1 MKSAYAFHLDNWY
14 NILTIKKWG
23 MRVGKIWTRKLF
35 ICFCLAVVLFVP
47 IHTFADEKREWR
59 DEVIYS
65 IMIDRFNNGEPKN
78 DKQLEVGNLEGYQGG
93 DIRGIIK
100 RLDYIKE
107 MGFTTV
113 MLSPLFESGKYD
125 GLDVRNFKK
134 VNEHFGTE
142 NDVKELVKEAQAK
155 GMKVVFQF
163 PLGENEQ
170 QVIDA
175 MKWWIKEVDLDGS
188 YVIHSE
194 KKPRSFWDNAQKD
207 MQVIKKDFR
216 IMTKEDSEYNEKIVE
231 SFSKADVSVKSL
243 YDVSKKEGEFVT
255 FLDDQETKRYAR
267 IAKENMYYPP
277 SRLKLALTYLLTSPG
292 IPNFYYGTEIAL
304 DGGSVPD
311 NRRLMDF
318 KSDEKFMQHITKLGE
333 LRQARPSLRRG
344 TFELLYDNSGMSIL
358 KRKYKNEVTLVAIN
372 NTKETQKV
380 SLPASTIGEKQE
392 LRGLLEDEI
401 IREENGGFYLV
412 LKREESNV
420 YKVNGE
426 TGVNWLF
433 ISLIVGVNVLFI
445 AFLIA
450 VKRKRR

>member
-1 MKSAYAFHLDNWY
+1 
-14 NILTIKKWG
+14 
-23 MRVGKIWTRKLF
+23 MRVGKIRTRKLF

-107 MGFTTV
+107 MGFTTI

-134 VNEHFGTE
+134 VNEHFGTD
-142 NDVKELVKEAQAK
+142 NDVKELVKEAHAK

-163 PLGENEQ
+163 PIGENEQ

-175 MKWWIKEVDLDGS
+175 TKWWIKEVDLDGS

-216 IMTKEDSEYNEKIVE
+216 IMTKEDGEYNEKIVE

-255 FLDDQETKRYAR
+255 LLDDQETKRYAR

-344 TFELLYDNSGMSIL
+344 TFELLYDKSGMSIL
-358 KRKYKNEVTLVAIN
+358 KRKYKDEVTLVAIN

-380 SLPASTIGEKQE
+380 SLPASAIGEKQE
-392 LRGLLEDEI
+392 LRGLLQDEI
-401 IREENGGFYLV
+401 IREENGKFYLV

>member
-1 MKSAYAFHLDNWY
+1 
-14 NILTIKKWG
+14 
-23 MRVGKIWTRKLF
+23 MRVGKIRTRKLL

-47 IHTFADEKREWR
+47 IHTFADEKREWK

-134 VNEHFGTE
+134 VNEHFGTD
-142 NDVKELVKEAQAK
+142 NDVKELVKEVHAK

-163 PLGENEQ
+163 PLGENER

-194 KKPRSFWDNAQKD
+194 KKPRSFWDNAQQD

-255 FLDDQETKRYAR
+255 FLDNQETKRYAR

-318 KSDEKFMQHITKLGE
+318 KSDEKFMQHIAKLGE

-344 TFELLYDNSGMSIL
+344 TFELLYDKSGMSIL
-358 KRKYKNEVTLVAIN
+358 KRKYKDEVTLVAIN

-380 SLPASTIGEKQE
+380 SLPASVIGEKQE
-392 LRGLLEDEI
+392 LRGLLQDEI
-401 IREENGGFYLV
+401 IREENGKFYLV

-420 YKVNGE
+420 YKVKGE
-426 TGVNWLF
+426 TGMNWLF

>member
-1 MKSAYAFHLDNWY
+1 
-14 NILTIKKWG
+14 
-23 MRVGKIWTRKLF
+23 MRVGKIRTRKLF

-107 MGFTTV
+107 MGFTTI

-134 VNEHFGTE
+134 VNEHFGTD
-142 NDVKELVKEAQAK
+142 NDVKELVKEAHAK

-175 MKWWIKEVDLDGS
+175 TKWWIKEVDLDGS

-216 IMTKEDSEYNEKIVE
+216 IMTKEDGEYNEKIVE

-255 FLDDQETKRYAR
+255 LLDDQETKRYAR

-344 TFELLYDNSGMSIL
+344 TFELLYDKSGMSVL
-358 KRKYKNEVTLVAIN
+358 KRKYKDEVTLVAIN

-380 SLPASTIGEKQE
+380 SLPASAIGEKQE
-392 LRGLLEDEI
+392 LRGLLQDEI
-401 IREENGGFYLV
+401 IREENGKFYLV

>member
-1 MKSAYAFHLDNWY
+1 M
-14 NILTIKKWG
+14 
-23 MRVGKIWTRKLF
+23 
-35 ICFCLAVVLFVP
+35 FVP

-93 DIRGIIK
+93 DIRGTIK

-134 VNEHFGTE
+134 VNEHFGTD
-142 NDVKELVKEAQAK
+142 NDVKELVKEVHAK

-163 PLGENEQ
+163 PLGENER

-255 FLDDQETKRYAR
+255 FLDNQETKRYAR

-318 KSDEKFMQHITKLGE
+318 KSDEKFMQHIAKLGE

-344 TFELLYDNSGMSIL
+344 TFELLYDKSGMSIL
-358 KRKYKNEVTLVAIN
+358 KRKYKDEVTLVAIN

-380 SLPASTIGEKQE
+380 SLPASVIGEKQE
-392 LRGLLEDEI
+392 LRGLLQDEI
-401 IREENGGFYLV
+401 IREENGKFYLV

-420 YKVNGE
+420 YKVKGE

>member
-1 MKSAYAFHLDNWY
+1 MRFTRIIGIIFLQLKN
-14 NILTIKKWG
+14 WG

-344 TFELLYDNSGMSIL
+344 TFELLYDN
-358 KRKYKNEVTLVAIN
+358 
-372 NTKETQKV
+372 
-380 SLPASTIGEKQE
+380 
-392 LRGLLEDEI
+392 
-401 IREENGGFYLV
+401 
-412 LKREESNV
+412 
-420 YKVNGE
+420 
-426 TGVNWLF
+426 
-433 ISLIVGVNVLFI
+433 
-445 AFLIA
+445 
-450 VKRKRR
+450 

>member
-1 MKSAYAFHLDNWY
+1 M
-14 NILTIKKWG
+14 
-23 MRVGKIWTRKLF
+23 
-35 ICFCLAVVLFVP
+35 FVP

-125 GLDVRNFKK
+125 GLDVQNFKK
-134 VNEHFGTE
+134 VNEHFGTD
-142 NDVKELVKEAQAK
+142 NDVKELVKEAHAK

-163 PLGENEQ
+163 PLGENER

-216 IMTKEDSEYNEKIVE
+216 IMTKEDGEYNEKIVE

-344 TFELLYDNSGMSIL
+344 TFELLYDKSGMSIL
-358 KRKYKNEVTLVAIN
+358 KRKYKDEVTLVAIN

-380 SLPASTIGEKQE
+380 SLPASAIGEKQE
-392 LRGLLEDEI
+392 LRGLLQDEI
-401 IREENGGFYLV
+401 IREGNGKFYLV

>member
-1 MKSAYAFHLDNWY
+1 
-14 NILTIKKWG
+14 
-23 MRVGKIWTRKLF
+23 MRVGKIRTRKLF

-47 IHTFADEKREWR
+47 IQTFADEKREWR

-134 VNEHFGTE
+134 INEHFGTE
-142 NDVKELVKEAQAK
+142 NDVKELVKEAHAK

-170 QVIDA
+170 QVMEA

-188 YVIHSE
+188 YVLHSE
-194 KKPRSFWDNAQKD
+194 KKPRSLWDDVQKD

-216 IMTKEDSEYNEKIVE
+216 IMTKGDSEYNEKIVE

-243 YDVSKKEGEFVT
+243 YDVSRKEGEFVT
-255 FLDDQETKRYAR
+255 FLDDQETKRFAR

-304 DGGSVPD
+304 DGGSIPD

-333 LRQARPSLRRG
+333 LRQVRPSLRRG
-344 TFELLYDNSGMSIL
+344 TFELLYDKGGMSIL

-380 SLPASTIGEKQE
+380 SLPVSAIGEKQE
-392 LRGLLEDEI
+392 LRGLLQDEI
-401 IREENGGFYLV
+401 IREENGKFYLV

-450 VKRKRR
+450 VKRKRK

>member
-1 MKSAYAFHLDNWY
+1 MRFTWIIGIIFLQLKN
-14 NILTIKKWG
+14 WG

-113 MLSPLFESGKYD
+113 MLSLLFESGKYD

-277 SRLKLALTYLLTSPG
+277 SRLKLAITYLLTSPG

>member
-1 MKSAYAFHLDNWY
+1 
-14 NILTIKKWG
+14 
-23 MRVGKIWTRKLF
+23 MRKIRSRELF
-35 ICFCLAVVLFVP
+35 ICFCLAVILFVP

-78 DKQLEVGNLEGYQGG
+78 DKQLDVGNLEGYQGG

-125 GLDVRNFKK
+125 GLDVRNFQKI
-134 VNEHFGTE
+134 NEHFGTE
-142 NDVKELVKEAQAK
+142 NDVKELVKVAHQK

-163 PLGENEQ
+163 PYEESEQ
-170 QVIDA
+170 QVIDS

-194 KKPRSFWDNAQKD
+194 KKPRAFWDDVQKD
-207 MQVIKKDFR
+207 MQGIKKDFR

-243 YDVSKKEGEFVT
+243 YDVSKKEGECVT
-255 FLDDQETKRYAR
+255 FLDNQDTKRFAR

-277 SRLKLALTYLLTSPG
+277 SRLKLALTYILTSPG

-333 LRQARPSLRRG
+333 LRQMRPSLRRG
-344 TFELLYDNSGMSIL
+344 TFELLYDKDGMSIL
-358 KRKYKNEVTLVAIN
+358 KRKYKDEVTVVAIN
-372 NTKETQKV
+372 NTKETQKIYLPV
-380 SLPASTIGEKQE
+380 SEIGEKQE

-401 IREENGGFYLV
+401 IREENGKFYLV

-420 YKVNGE
+420 YKVSEE

-450 VKRKRR
+450 VKRKRK

>member
-1 MKSAYAFHLDNWY
+1 M
-14 NILTIKKWG
+14 
-23 MRVGKIWTRKLF
+23 GKIRTRKLL

-47 IHTFADEKREWR
+47 IHTFADEKREWK

-134 VNEHFGTE
+134 VNEHFGTD
-142 NDVKELVKEAQAK
+142 NDVKELVKEVHAK

-163 PLGENEQ
+163 PLGENER

-255 FLDDQETKRYAR
+255 FLDNQETKRYAR

-318 KSDEKFMQHITKLGE
+318 KSDEKFMQHIAKLGE

-344 TFELLYDNSGMSIL
+344 TFELLYDKSGMSIL
-358 KRKYKNEVTLVAIN
+358 KRKYKDEVTLVAIN

-380 SLPASTIGEKQE
+380 SLPASVIGEKQE
-392 LRGLLEDEI
+392 LRGLLQDEI
-401 IREENGGFYLV
+401 IREENGKFYLV

-420 YKVNGE
+420 YKVKGE

>member
-1 MKSAYAFHLDNWY
+1 MRFTWIIGIIFLQLKN
-14 NILTIKKWG
+14 WG

-142 NDVKELVKEAQAK
+142 NDVKELVKEAQSK

>member
-1 MKSAYAFHLDNWY
+1 M
-14 NILTIKKWG
+14 
-23 MRVGKIWTRKLF
+23 
-35 ICFCLAVVLFVP
+35 FVP
-47 IHTFADEKREWR
+47 IHTFADEKREWK

-134 VNEHFGTE
+134 VNEHFGTD
-142 NDVKELVKEAQAK
+142 NDVKELVKEVHAK

-163 PLGENEQ
+163 PLGENER

-216 IMTKEDSEYNEKIVE
+216 IMTKEDSEYNKKIVE

-255 FLDDQETKRYAR
+255 FLDNQETKRYAR

-318 KSDEKFMQHITKLGE
+318 KSDEKFMQHIAKLGE

-344 TFELLYDNSGMSIL
+344 TFELLYDKSGMSIL
-358 KRKYKNEVTLVAIN
+358 KRKYKDEVTLVAIN

-380 SLPASTIGEKQE
+380 SLPASIIGEKQE
-392 LRGLLEDEI
+392 LRGLLQDEI
-401 IREENGGFYLV
+401 IREENGKFYLV

-420 YKVNGE
+420 YKVKGE

>member
-1 MKSAYAFHLDNWY
+1 M
-14 NILTIKKWG
+14 
-23 MRVGKIWTRKLF
+23 
-35 ICFCLAVVLFVP
+35 FVP
-47 IHTFADEKREWR
+47 IHTFADEKREWK

-134 VNEHFGTE
+134 VNEHFGTD
-142 NDVKELVKEAQAK
+142 NDVKELVKEVHAK

-163 PLGENEQ
+163 PLGENER

-216 IMTKEDSEYNEKIVE
+216 IMTKEDGEYNEKIVE

-344 TFELLYDNSGMSIL
+344 TFELLYDKSGMSIL
-358 KRKYKNEVTLVAIN
+358 KRKYKDEVTLVAIN

-380 SLPASTIGEKQE
+380 SLPASAIGEKQE
-392 LRGLLEDEI
+392 LRGLLQDEI
-401 IREENGGFYLV
+401 IREENGKFYLV

-445 AFLIA
+445 AFLIV

>member
-1 MKSAYAFHLDNWY
+1 
-14 NILTIKKWG
+14 
-23 MRVGKIWTRKLF
+23 MRVGKIRTRKLF

-47 IHTFADEKREWR
+47 IHTFADEKREWK

-134 VNEHFGTE
+134 VNEHFGTD
-142 NDVKELVKEAQAK
+142 NDVKELVKEVHAK

-163 PLGENEQ
+163 PLGENER

-255 FLDDQETKRYAR
+255 FLDNQETKRYAR

-318 KSDEKFMQHITKLGE
+318 KSDEKFMQHIAKLGE

-344 TFELLYDNSGMSIL
+344 TFELLYDKSGMSIL
-358 KRKYKNEVTLVAIN
+358 KRKYKDEVTLVAIN

-380 SLPASTIGEKQE
+380 SLPASVIGEKQE
-392 LRGLLEDEI
+392 LRGLLQDEI
-401 IREENGGFYLV
+401 IREEKGKFYLV

-420 YKVNGE
+420 YKVKGE

>member
-1 MKSAYAFHLDNWY
+1 M
-14 NILTIKKWG
+14 
-23 MRVGKIWTRKLF
+23 
-35 ICFCLAVVLFVP
+35 FVP
-47 IHTFADEKREWR
+47 IHTFADEKREWK

-107 MGFTTV
+107 MGFTTI

-134 VNEHFGTE
+134 VNEHFGTD
-142 NDVKELVKEAQAK
+142 NDVKELVKEAHAK

-175 MKWWIKEVDLDGS
+175 TKWWIKEVDLDGS

-194 KKPRSFWDNAQKD
+194 KKPRSFWDNAQKN

-344 TFELLYDNSGMSIL
+344 TFELLYDKSGMSVL
-358 KRKYKNEVTLVAIN
+358 KRKYKDEVTLVAIN

-380 SLPASTIGEKQE
+380 SLPASAIGEKQE
-392 LRGLLEDEI
+392 LRGLLQDEI
-401 IREENGGFYLV
+401 IREENGKFYLV

>member
-1 MKSAYAFHLDNWY
+1 
-14 NILTIKKWG
+14 
-23 MRVGKIWTRKLF
+23 MRVGKIRTRKLF

-107 MGFTTV
+107 MGFTTI

-134 VNEHFGTE
+134 VNEHFGTD
-142 NDVKELVKEAQAK
+142 NDVKELVKEAHAK

-175 MKWWIKEVDLDGS
+175 TKWWIKEVDLDGS

-216 IMTKEDSEYNEKIVE
+216 IMTKEDGEYNEKIVE

-255 FLDDQETKRYAR
+255 LLDDQETKRYAR

-344 TFELLYDNSGMSIL
+344 TFELLYDKSGMSIL
-358 KRKYKNEVTLVAIN
+358 KRKYKDEVTLVAIN

-380 SLPASTIGEKQE
+380 SLPASAIGEKQE
-392 LRGLLEDEI
+392 LRGLLQDEI
-401 IREENGGFYLV
+401 IREENGKFYLV

>member
-1 MKSAYAFHLDNWY
+1 MRFSWIIGIIFLQLK
-14 NILTIKKWG
+14 TWG
-23 MRVGKIWTRKLF
+23 MRVGKIRTRKLF
-35 ICFCLAVVLFVP
+35 ICFCLAFVLFVP
-47 IHTFADEKREWR
+47 IHTFADEKREWK

-134 VNEHFGTE
+134 VNEHFGTD
-142 NDVKELVKEAQAK
+142 NDVKELVKEAHAK

-163 PLGENEQ
+163 PLGENER

-194 KKPRSFWDNAQKD
+194 KKPRSFWGNAQKD

-231 SFSKADVSVKSL
+231 SFSEADVSVKSL
-243 YDVSKKEGEFVT
+243 YDVSKKEGDFVT

-344 TFELLYDNSGMSIL
+344 TFELLYDKSGMSIL
-358 KRKYKNEVTLVAIN
+358 KRKYKDEVTLVAIN

-380 SLPASTIGEKQE
+380 SLPASEIGEKQE
-392 LRGLLEDEI
+392 LRGLLQDEI
-401 IREENGGFYLV
+401 IREENGKFYLV

>member
-1 MKSAYAFHLDNWY
+1 
-14 NILTIKKWG
+14 
-23 MRVGKIWTRKLF
+23 MRVGKIRTRKLF

-134 VNEHFGTE
+134 VNEHFGTD
-142 NDVKELVKEAQAK
+142 NDVKELVKEVHAK

-216 IMTKEDSEYNEKIVE
+216 IMTKKDSEYNEKIVE

-344 TFELLYDNSGMSIL
+344 TFELLYDKSGMSIL

-380 SLPASTIGEKQE
+380 SLPASMIGEKQE

-401 IREENGGFYLV
+401 IREEEGEFYLV

>member
-1 MKSAYAFHLDNWY
+1 M
-14 NILTIKKWG
+14 
-23 MRVGKIWTRKLF
+23 
-35 ICFCLAVVLFVP
+35 FVP
-47 IHTFADEKREWR
+47 IHTFADEKREWK

-163 PLGENEQ
+163 PLGENER

-175 MKWWIKEVDLDGS
+175 MKWWIKEVNLDGS

-344 TFELLYDNSGMSIL
+344 TFELLYDKSGMSIL
-358 KRKYKNEVTLVAIN
+358 KRKYKDEVTLVAIN

-380 SLPASTIGEKQE
+380 SLPASAIGEKQE
-392 LRGLLEDEI
+392 LRGLLQDEI
-401 IREENGGFYLV
+401 IREENGKFYLV

-420 YKVNGE
+420 YKVNRE

>member
-1 MKSAYAFHLDNWY
+1 
-14 NILTIKKWG
+14 
-23 MRVGKIWTRKLF
+23 MRVRKMRTRDLF
-35 ICFCLAVVLFVP
+35 ICFCLAVILFVP
-47 IHTFADEKREWR
+47 VHTFAEEKREWR

-65 IMIDRFNNGEPKN
+65 IMIDRFNNGEPEN
-78 DKQLEVGNLEGYQGG
+78 DKQLDVGNLEGYQGG
-93 DIRGIIK
+93 DIQGIIK

-113 MLSPLFESGKYD
+113 MLSPLFESEKYD
-125 GLDVRNFKK
+125 GLDVRNFQK

-142 NDVKELVKEAQAK
+142 NDVKELVNEAHKK

-163 PLGENEQ
+163 PLGEDEQ
-170 QVIDA
+170 QVIDS

-194 KKPRSFWDNAQKD
+194 KKPRTFWDDVQKD
-207 MQVIKKDFR
+207 MQAINKDFR
-216 IMTKEDSEYNEKIVE
+216 IMTKEDNEYNEQIIE
-231 SFSKADVSVKSL
+231 SFSKADISMRSL
-243 YDVSKKEGEFVT
+243 YDVSKKEGEFAT
-255 FLDDQETKRYAR
+255 FLDNQDTKRFAR

-277 SRLKLALTYLLTSPG
+277 SRLKLALTYLFTSPG

-304 DGGSVPD
+304 DGGDVPD

-333 LRQARPSLRRG
+333 LRQMRPSLRRG
-344 TFELLYDNSGMSIL
+344 TFELLYDKNGMSIL
-358 KRKYKNEVTLVAIN
+358 KRKYKDEVTLVAIN

-380 SLPASTIGEKQE
+380 SLPVSAVGEKQE

-401 IREENGGFYLV
+401 IREENGKFYLV

-420 YKVNGE
+420 YKVSEE

-450 VKRKRR
+450 VKRKRK

>member
-1 MKSAYAFHLDNWY
+1 
-14 NILTIKKWG
+14 
-23 MRVGKIWTRKLF
+23 MRVEKIRTRNLF

-78 DKQLEVGNLEGYQGG
+78 DKQLDVGNLEGYQGG

-113 MLSPLFESGKYD
+113 MLSPLFESGQYD
-125 GLDVRNFKK
+125 GLDVRNFQK

-142 NDVKELVKEAQAK
+142 NDLKELVKEAHEK

-163 PLGENEQ
+163 PFGENEQ
-170 QVIDA
+170 QVIDS
-175 MKWWIKEVDLDGS
+175 MKWWVKEVDLDGS

-194 KKPRSFWDNAQKD
+194 KKPRSFWGDVQKD

-216 IMTKEDSEYNEKIVE
+216 IMTKEDREYNEKIVE
-231 SFSKADVSVKSL
+231 SFSEADVSVKSL

-255 FLDDQETKRYAR
+255 FLDNQETKRFAR

-333 LRQARPSLRRG
+333 LRQMRPSLRRG
-344 TFELLYDNSGMSIL
+344 TFELLYDKDGMSIL
-358 KRKYKNEVTLVAIN
+358 KRKYKDEVTLVAIN

-380 SLPASTIGEKQE
+380 SLPASAIGEKQQ

-401 IREENGGFYLV
+401 IREENGKFYLV

-420 YKVNGE
+420 YTVSKE

>member
-1 MKSAYAFHLDNWY
+1 MRFTRIIGIIFLQLKN
-14 NILTIKKWG
+14 WG

-65 IMIDRFNNGEPKN
+65 IMIDRFNNGETKN

-344 TFELLYDNSGMSIL
+344 TFELLYDNGGMSIL

>member
-1 MKSAYAFHLDNWY
+1 
-14 NILTIKKWG
+14 
-23 MRVGKIWTRKLF
+23 MRVGKIRTRKLF

-125 GLDVRNFKK
+125 GLDVRKFKK
-134 VNEHFGTE
+134 VNEHFGTD
-142 NDVKELVKEAQAK
+142 NDVKELVKEAHAK

-163 PLGENEQ
+163 PLGENER

-216 IMTKEDSEYNEKIVE
+216 IMTKEDGEYNEKIVE

-344 TFELLYDNSGMSIL
+344 TFELLYDKSGMSIL
-358 KRKYKNEVTLVAIN
+358 KRKYKDEVTLVAIN

-380 SLPASTIGEKQE
+380 SLPASAIGEKQE
-392 LRGLLEDEI
+392 LRGLLQDEI
-401 IREENGGFYLV
+401 IREENGKFYLV

>member
-1 MKSAYAFHLDNWY
+1 
-14 NILTIKKWG
+14 
-23 MRVGKIWTRKLF
+23 MRVGKIRTRKLF

-47 IHTFADEKREWR
+47 IHTFADEKREWK

-65 IMIDRFNNGEPKN
+65 IMIDRFNNGEPRN

-134 VNEHFGTE
+134 VNEHFGTD
-142 NDVKELVKEAQAK
+142 NDVKELVKEVHAK

-163 PLGENEQ
+163 PLGENER

-255 FLDDQETKRYAR
+255 FLDNQETKRYAR

-318 KSDEKFMQHITKLGE
+318 KSDEKFMQHIAKLGE

-344 TFELLYDNSGMSIL
+344 TFELLYDKSGMSIL
-358 KRKYKNEVTLVAIN
+358 KRKYKDEVTLVAIN

-380 SLPASTIGEKQE
+380 SLPASVIGEKQE
-392 LRGLLEDEI
+392 LRGLLQDEI
-401 IREENGGFYLV
+401 IREENGKFYLV

-420 YKVNGE
+420 YKVKGE

>member
-1 MKSAYAFHLDNWY
+1 MRFTWIIGIIFLQLK
-14 NILTIKKWG
+14 TWG
-23 MRVGKIWTRKLF
+23 MRVGKIRTRKLF

-134 VNEHFGTE
+134 VNEHFGTD
-142 NDVKELVKEAQAK
+142 NDVKELVKEAHAK

-163 PLGENEQ
+163 PLGENER

-216 IMTKEDSEYNEKIVE
+216 IMTKEDGEYNEKIVE

-344 TFELLYDNSGMSIL
+344 TFELLYDKSGMSIL
-358 KRKYKNEVTLVAIN
+358 KRKYKDEVTLVAIN

-380 SLPASTIGEKQE
+380 SLPASAIGEKQE
-392 LRGLLEDEI
+392 LRGLLQDEI
-401 IREENGGFYLV
+401 IREENGKFYLV

>member
-1 MKSAYAFHLDNWY
+1 
-14 NILTIKKWG
+14 
-23 MRVGKIWTRKLF
+23 MRVGKIRTRKLF

-134 VNEHFGTE
+134 VNEHFGTD
-142 NDVKELVKEAQAK
+142 NDVKELVKEAHAK

-163 PLGENEQ
+163 PLGENER

-216 IMTKEDSEYNEKIVE
+216 IMTKEDGEYNEKIVE

-344 TFELLYDNSGMSIL
+344 TFELLYDKSGMSIL
-358 KRKYKNEVTLVAIN
+358 KRKYKDEVTLVAIN

-380 SLPASTIGEKQE
+380 SLPAGAIGEKQE
-392 LRGLLEDEI
+392 LRGLLQDEI
-401 IREENGGFYLV
+401 IREGNGKFYLV

>member
-1 MKSAYAFHLDNWY
+1 
-14 NILTIKKWG
+14 
-23 MRVGKIWTRKLF
+23 MRVGKIRTRKLF

-107 MGFTTV
+107 MGFTTI

-134 VNEHFGTE
+134 VNEHFGTD
-142 NDVKELVKEAQAK
+142 NDVKELVKEAHAK
-155 GMKVVFQF
+155 GMKVVFRF

-175 MKWWIKEVDLDGS
+175 TKWWIKEVDLDGS

-216 IMTKEDSEYNEKIVE
+216 IMTKEDGEYNEKIVE

-255 FLDDQETKRYAR
+255 LLDDQETKRYAR

-344 TFELLYDNSGMSIL
+344 TFELLYDKSGMSIL
-358 KRKYKNEVTLVAIN
+358 KRKYKDEVTLVAIN

-380 SLPASTIGEKQE
+380 SLPASAIGEKQE
-392 LRGLLEDEI
+392 LRGLLQDEI
-401 IREENGGFYLV
+401 IREENGKFYLV

>member
-1 MKSAYAFHLDNWY
+1 MRFTWIIGIIFLQLKN
-14 NILTIKKWG
+14 WG

>member
-1 MKSAYAFHLDNWY
+1 
-14 NILTIKKWG
+14 
-23 MRVGKIWTRKLF
+23 MRVGKIRTRKLF

-78 DKQLEVGNLEGYQGG
+78 DKQLEVGNFEGYQGG

-107 MGFTTV
+107 MGFTTI

-134 VNEHFGTE
+134 VNEHFGTD
-142 NDVKELVKEAQAK
+142 NDVKELVKEAHAK

-163 PLGENEQ
+163 PLGENER

-344 TFELLYDNSGMSIL
+344 TFELLYDKSGMSIL
-358 KRKYKNEVTLVAIN
+358 KRKYKDEVTLVAIN

-380 SLPASTIGEKQE
+380 SLPASAIGEKQE
-392 LRGLLEDEI
+392 LRGLLQDEI
-401 IREENGGFYLV
+401 IREENGKFYLV

>member
-1 MKSAYAFHLDNWY
+1 
-14 NILTIKKWG
+14 
-23 MRVGKIWTRKLF
+23 MRVRKIRTRKLF
-35 ICFCLAVVLFVP
+35 ICFCLVVVLFVP

-142 NDVKELVKEAQAK
+142 NDVKELVKEAHAK

-170 QVIDA
+170 QVIDS
-175 MKWWIKEVDLDGS
+175 MKWWIKEADLDGS

-194 KKPRSFWDNAQKD
+194 KKSRSFWDDMQED

-216 IMTKEDSEYNEKIVE
+216 VITKEDSEYNEKIVA
-231 SFSKADVSVKSL
+231 SFSEADVSVKPL

-255 FLDDQETKRYAR
+255 SLDDQETKRFAR

-333 LRQARPSLRRG
+333 LRQVRPSLRRG
-344 TFELLYDNSGMSIL
+344 TFELLYDKSGMSIL
-358 KRKYKNEVTLVAIN
+358 KRKYKDEVTLVAIN

-380 SLPASTIGEKQE
+380 PLPASAIGEKQE
-392 LRGLLEDEI
+392 LRGLLQDEI
-401 IREENGGFYLV
+401 IREENGEFYLV

-433 ISLIVGVNVLFI
+433 IFLIVGVNVLFI

-450 VKRKRR
+450 VKRKRK

>member
-1 MKSAYAFHLDNWY
+1 M
-14 NILTIKKWG
+14 
-23 MRVGKIWTRKLF
+23 
-35 ICFCLAVVLFVP
+35 FVP
-47 IHTFADEKREWR
+47 IHTFADEKREWK
-59 DEVIYS
+59 DEVIYY

-134 VNEHFGTE
+134 VNEHFGTD
-142 NDVKELVKEAQAK
+142 NDVKELVKEVHAK

-163 PLGENEQ
+163 PLGENER

-255 FLDDQETKRYAR
+255 FLDNQETKRYAR

-318 KSDEKFMQHITKLGE
+318 KSDEKFMQHIAKLGE

-344 TFELLYDNSGMSIL
+344 TFELLYDKSGMSIL
-358 KRKYKNEVTLVAIN
+358 KRKYKDEVTLVAIN

-380 SLPASTIGEKQE
+380 SLPASVIGEKQE
-392 LRGLLEDEI
+392 LRGLLQDEI
-401 IREENGGFYLV
+401 IREENGKFYLV

-420 YKVNGE
+420 YKVKGE

>member
-1 MKSAYAFHLDNWY
+1 M
-14 NILTIKKWG
+14 
-23 MRVGKIWTRKLF
+23 
-35 ICFCLAVVLFVP
+35 
-47 IHTFADEKREWR
+47 
-59 DEVIYS
+59 
-65 IMIDRFNNGEPKN
+65 
-78 DKQLEVGNLEGYQGG
+78 Q
-93 DIRGIIK
+93 
-100 RLDYIKE
+100 
-107 MGFTTV
+107 
-113 MLSPLFESGKYD
+113 
-125 GLDVRNFKK
+125 
-134 VNEHFGTE
+134 
-142 NDVKELVKEAQAK
+142 EAHAK

-170 QVIDA
+170 QVIDS
-175 MKWWIKEVDLDGS
+175 MKWWLKEVDLDAS

-194 KKPRSFWDNAQKD
+194 KKSPAFWDDVQKD

-216 IMTKEDSEYNEKIVE
+216 VMTKEDSEYNEKIVDA
-231 SFSKADVSVKSL
+231 FSKADVSVKPL
-243 YDVSKKEGEFVT
+243 YDVSKKDGAAAT
-255 FLDDQETKRYAR
+255 FLDNQDTKRFAR
-267 IAKENMYYPP
+267 IAKENMNYPP
-277 SRLKLALTYLLTSPG
+277 SRLKLALTYLLTTPG

-304 DGGSVPD
+304 DGGGTPD

-344 TFELLYDNSGMSIL
+344 TFELLYDKDGMSVI
-358 KRKYKNEVTLVAIN
+358 KRKYKDEVTVVAIN

-380 SLPASTIGEKQE
+380 ALPASAIGEKQE

-401 IREENGGFYLV
+401 IREENGKFYLV

-445 AFLIA
+445 AFLIV
-450 VKRKRR
+450 VKKRRK